1 MVDFFITCLARSPTI
16 FQLILVQQNL
26 RSLPRELVQRYGDS
40 TVHVDLSYNCLK
52 DLSWLGD
59 FEQLRSLVLDSNRLH
74 EAQLRTLNVPMPQ
87 LEVLMLNKNE
97 VSVGINI
104 RYQSIYS

>member
-1 MVDFFITCLARSPTI
+1 M
-16 FQLILVQQNL
+16 
-26 RSLPRELVQRYGDS
+26 
-40 TVHVDLSYNCLK
+40 DLSHNCLK

-97 VSVGINI
+97 VSFDINRNI
-104 RYQSIYS
+104 HSVINSFFYLMTVQRSGNYNKTY

>member
-1 MVDFFITCLARSPTI
+1 M
-16 FQLILVQQNL
+16 
-26 RSLPRELVQRYGDS
+26 QRYGDS
-40 TVHVDLSYNCLK
+40 TVYMDLSHNCLK

-97 VSVGINI
+97 VSFDINRNI
-104 RYQSIYS
+104 HVEINSSFYLMTVQRSSNYNKTFKTIISQPAVSEPAR